1 MHTTRIKLKDGSV
14 YEGTIWDFR
23 PRHGYLTLVEHD
35 RSFHFEDM
43 VSCVTE
49 HQRIDIRTFGDQDEL
64 ERARRDGWTD
74 SRWKVGPSEHEGE
87 EKTS

>member
-43 VSCVTE
+43 VSCLTE
-49 HQRIDIRTFGDQDEL
+49 NQRIGIKTLGDQDEL
-64 ERARRDGWTD
+64 ERARKNGWTD
-74 SRWKVGPSEHEGE
+74 TRKKEDSSWQKDKKKAP
-87 EKTS
+87 